1 MWGGGGA
8 VKNNWTRERGGK
20 TKINF
25 KMGAWGERRKL
36 LCEGER
42 EGGKKKIIVY
52 GGARGRKEENYC
64 ARGSLRA
71 ETRKLLCEGEREGG
85 NKKIIVCGGA

>member
-1 MWGGGGA
+1 MGGGGA

-42 EGGKKKIIVY
+42 EGGKKKIV
-52 GGARGRKEENYC
+52 
-64 ARGSLRA
+64 
-71 ETRKLLCEGEREGG
+71 
-85 NKKIIVCGGA
+85 V